1 MTPPFAHERL
11 PSDMSRKVLITIEIP
26 LSLREKV
33 RASWMQKEY
42 DQKGNGTRLKSFYT
56 DLFKLGFKANEKS
69 ESVGDKVSNHLEKN
83 RGAGTR

>member
-33 RASWMQKEY
+33 RASW
-42 DQKGNGTRLKSFYT
+42 KGNGTRLKSFYT
-56 DLFKLGFKANEKS
+56 DLFKLGFKTNEES
-69 ESVGDKVSNHLEKN
+69 ESVGDKVSNLMGKN
-83 RGAGTR
+83 